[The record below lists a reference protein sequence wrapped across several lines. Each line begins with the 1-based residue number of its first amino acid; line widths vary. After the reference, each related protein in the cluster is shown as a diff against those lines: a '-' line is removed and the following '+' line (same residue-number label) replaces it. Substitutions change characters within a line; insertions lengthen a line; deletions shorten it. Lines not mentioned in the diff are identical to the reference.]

1 MTRSPR
7 GYSLVE
13 LLIAITVA
21 FVIIAGAISL
31 LNGQMRSFQTGTQ
44 DRALQEAARIA
55 LSEISGN
62 LRRAGYGIDPAVA
75 FDFGDQAAARMEA
88 SPANFTFAVT
98 GANCNPALAVCRDR
112 IDGPDELSF
121 VTRDTIFGPHVVTQ
135 AYAGGTISISGP
147 LKQPLR
153 AGQLLQIMCY
163 SGSYRWAYVT
173 LAAEVP
179 ATTADEVTLTLV
191 NGGTGFPNQTGV
203 LADACFSTVATVDG
217 ALTTYPK
224 VTTASFDASAK
235 VFKVD
240 RYHYFIRNY
249 TDLGVSVDWGTA
261 GSRPFLMLEQGLVG
275 PDGGLIESVIAP
287 DVEDLQLAYVF
298 PLATANRMVGNVANT
313 PITGDAAGID
323 LAATAPIFGDPD
335 PTVDTPVT
343 NKSNHHPGNI
353 RAVQVSILVR
363 SPTPDIAIA
372 GDDLPALGNRAATV
386 NPGDNFKRLTV
397 QTTVPV
403 TNLAAEVPYYP
414 TYDITGATA
423 LNAGGG

>member
-1 MTRSPR
+1 MIRSPR

-13 LLIAITVA
+13 LLISIAVA
-21 FVIIAGAISL
+21 FVIIAGAIAL

-62 LRRAGYGIDPAVA
+62 LRRAGYGVDPAVA

-88 SPANFTFAVT
+88 SPANFTFAVA
-98 GANCNPALAVCRDR
+98 GANCNAALALCRDR
-112 IDGPDELSF
+112 TDGPDEVSF
-121 VTRDTIFGPHVVTQ
+121 ITRDTIFGPHVVTQ
-135 AYAGGTISISGP
+135 GYGGGTMKISGP

-153 AGQLLQIMCY
+153 AGQLLQVMCY
-163 SGSYRWAYVT
+163 SGTYRWAYVT
-173 LAAEVP
+173 LTAEAP
-179 ATTADEVTLTLV
+179 ATTADEVTLTIA
-191 NGGTGFPNQTGV
+191 NGGTGFPNQAGV
-203 LADACFSTVATVDG
+203 LGDACFSTVATVDS
-217 ALTTYPK
+217 AATTYPK
-224 VTTASFDASAK
+224 VATATFDAAAK

-249 TDLGVSVDWGTA
+249 SALGVEVPWGTA
-261 GSRPFLMLEQGLVG
+261 GSRPFLMLEQGLFG
-275 PDGGLIESVIAP
+275 ADGARIESVISP

-298 PLATANRMVGNVANT
+298 PLATANRMVGTVANT
-313 PITGDAAGID
+313 AITADAAGID
-323 LAATAPIFGDPD
+323 LAATAPVFGDPE

-343 NKSNHHPGNI
+343 NKSSHHPGNI
-353 RAVQVSILVR
+353 RAVQVSLVVR
-363 SPTPDIAIA
+363 APTPDIAIP

-403 TNLAAEVPYYP
+403 QNLAAEVPYYP